1 MRHSEHKPAPGGELT
16 LQVIPMPRDTN
27 ANGDI
32 HAGWLVGQM
41 DMAAATAAGK
51 LSQGRTATVAIEG
64 MEFISPVRIGS
75 QVSCYTKLVDVGRS
89 SMKISVEV
97 WTQDN
102 DEPHPRKVTQSIFV
116 FVAIDEDGCI
126 RQLPNEVL
134 HR

>member
-1 MRHSEHKPAPGGELT
+1 MRHSEHKPAPAGELS
-16 LQVIPMPRDTN
+16 LQIVPMPKDTN

-41 DMAAATAAGK
+41 DLAAATAAGR

-64 MEFISPVRIGS
+64 MEFISPVRVGS

-89 SMKISVEV
+89 SIKLTVEV
-97 WTQDN
+97 WTQDL
-102 DEPHPRKVTQSIFV
+102 DEHHPRKVTQSTFV

-126 RQLPNEVL
+126 RQLPDEVL
-134 HR
+134 HP